1 MKKVLVTGGGG
12 YIGSHMVNLLLLQNY
27 EVEIIDNFSTGIRNR
42 IPLQAKVYDRSIED
56 SKFLAELLSTGN
68 FDAVIHFAGLKSVEE
83 SFRQENEYL
92 KINFSATARLVD
104 LITKYRVPRMI
115 FSSSAAVYGSTIA
128 FSKFCETDLCLPVN
142 PYGESK
148 YLSEKYIHEHSKNSD
163 TEFFILRYFNVVGAL
178 KIELADFSGMN
189 LFPLIIKSIKRNEQ
203 FTIHGDDYPTKDGSA
218 VRDYIHVQD
227 LVEAHLLALETSLVP
242 EKDYPVT
249 LNLGSGSGFSVIEI
263 ANSFEETA
271 GKRLARVTG
280 PRRIG
285 DPALVI
291 ADTTLAKN
299 LLGWEPKF
307 NISAMVKSS
316 WMYSI

>member
-1 MKKVLVTGGGG
+1 
-12 YIGSHMVNLLLLQNY
+12 
-27 EVEIIDNFSTGIRNR
+27 
-42 IPLQAKVYDRSIED
+42 
-56 SKFLAELLSTGN
+56 
-68 FDAVIHFAGLKSVEE
+68 
-83 SFRQENEYL
+83 
-92 KINFSATARLVD
+92 
-104 LITKYRVPRMI
+104 
-115 FSSSAAVYGSTIA
+115 
-128 FSKFCETDLCLPVN
+128 
-142 PYGESK
+142 
-148 YLSEKYIHEHSKNSD
+148 
-163 TEFFILRYFNVVGAL
+163 VVGAL